1 MQLKI
6 DEEFRNLIP
15 PMQADELSSLRES
28 ISREGCRDALIVWGG
43 VLVDGHNRYAICT
56 ELGKPFN
63 TKEITFADRDEV
75 KIWII
80 RNQFSRRNLNDFQR
94 VELGLKLE
102 PLLKKQAVQKQ
113 RAGGEDKVPQKSAKP
128 IDVRQE
134 VAKAAGVSHDTVG
147 KVRKIVNSPVKEL
160 AHYTREGKVSINA
173 AAKVAELPEKEQR
186 EAVEAGPEAVKDAA
200 KCEPQKR
207 CKPKARGKALEY
219 GYKAIEILKSIPSDD
234 GLHDEALSLVERWCA
249 HNKKGN

>member
-1 MQLKI
+1 
-6 DEEFRNLIP
+6 
-15 PMQADELSSLRES
+15 
-28 ISREGCRDALIVWGG
+28 
-43 VLVDGHNRYAICT
+43 
-56 ELGKPFN
+56 LGKPFN

-80 RNQFSRRNLNDFQR
+80 RNQFARRNLNPMQR
-94 VELGLKLE
+94 AELALRLE
-102 PLLKKQAVQKQ
+102 PLLKSQAEQGK
-113 RAGGEDKVPQKSAKP
+113 RTDLSPKSAKSEKH
-128 IDVRQE
+128 DTRE
-134 VAKAAGVSHDTVG
+134 ELAKAAGVSHDTIG
-147 KVRKIVNSPVKEL
+147 KVKKIVNSPVKEL
-160 AHYTREGKVSINA
+160 ARFTREGKVSINA